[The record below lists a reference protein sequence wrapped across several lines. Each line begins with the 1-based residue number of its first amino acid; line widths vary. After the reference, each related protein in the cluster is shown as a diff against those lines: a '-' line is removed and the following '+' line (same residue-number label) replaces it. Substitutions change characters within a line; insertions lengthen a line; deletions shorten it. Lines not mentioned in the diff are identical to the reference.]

1 MARFV
6 SHPLLVHPEPLVKR
20 TITFTRTLAPTL
32 LLAVTTTSVSTN
44 GEFQTAIDNCAST
57 TTCEIEVTAN
67 MVITSTLN
75 MEGKN
80 LIIKSAKADGSNAE
94 LDGQGSTQLAQ
105 MNHASTVSIT
115 GIDFKNGYMVSM
127 TSAMP

>member
-6 SHPLLVHPEPLVKR
+6 SHPLLVHPEPIVER
-20 TITFTRTLAPTL
+20 TITFSPTLAPPL

-67 MVITSTLN
+67 MVITSTLIID
-75 MEGKN
+75 GKN
-80 LIIKSAKADGSNAE
+80 VIIKSAKDDGSNAE
-94 LDGQGSTQLAQ
+94 LDGQGTSQLVQ
-105 MNHASTVSIT
+105 MLFSTVSIT
-115 GIDFKNGYMVSM
+115 GIDFKNGNAVSM

>member
-1 MARFV
+1 M
-6 SHPLLVHPEPLVKR
+6 
-20 TITFTRTLAPTL
+20 
-32 LLAVTTTSVSTN
+32 TTTSVSTN

-75 MEGKN
+75 INGKN

-94 LDGQGSTQLAQ
+94 LDGQGTTQLVQ
-105 MNHASTVSIT
+105 MDSASTVSIT
-115 GIDFKNGYMVSM
+115 GIDFKNGYSVSM

>member
-6 SHPLLVHPEPLVKR
+6 SHPLLVHPEPIVER
-20 TITFTRTLAPTL
+20 TIAFSPTLAPPL

-44 GEFQTAIDNCAST
+44 GEFQTAIDNCASG

-75 MEGKN
+75 INGQN
-80 LIIKSAKADGSNAE
+80 LIIKGAKTDGSNAE
-94 LDGQGSTQLAQ
+94 LDGQGTTGLVQ
-105 MNHASTVSIT
+105 MNAASTVSIT
-115 GIDFKNGYMVSM
+115 GIGFKNGYAVSM

>member
-1 MARFV
+1 M
-6 SHPLLVHPEPLVKR
+6 
-20 TITFTRTLAPTL
+20 
-32 LLAVTTTSVSTN
+32 TTTSVSTN

-75 MEGKN
+75 INGKS
-80 LIIKSAKADGSNAE
+80 LIIKGAKTDGSNAE
-94 LDGQGSTQLAQ
+94 LDGQGTTQLVRMAPTYDSTGTIISG
-105 MNHASTVSIT
+105 STVSIT
-115 GIDFKNGYMVSM
+115 GIDFKNGHVVSM

>member
-1 MARFV
+1 M
-6 SHPLLVHPEPLVKR
+6 
-20 TITFTRTLAPTL
+20 
-32 LLAVTTTSVSTN
+32 TTTSVSTN
-44 GEFQTAIDNCAST
+44 AEFQTAIGNCAST

-75 MEGKN
+75 MDGKD

-94 LDGQGSTQLAQ
+94 LDGQGSTQLVQ
-105 MNHASTVSIT
+105 MAPTYESTGIIISGSTVSIT
-115 GIDFKNGYMVSM
+115 GIDFKRGYVVSM

>member
-1 MARFV
+1 M
-6 SHPLLVHPEPLVKR
+6 
-20 TITFTRTLAPTL
+20 
-32 LLAVTTTSVSTN
+32 TTTSVSTN

-75 MEGKN
+75 MDGKN
-80 LIIKSAKADGSNAE
+80 LIIKGAKTDGSNAE
-94 LDGQGSTQLAQ
+94 LDGQGSTQLVQ
-105 MNHASTVSIT
+105 MDSASTVSIT
-115 GIDFKNGYMVSM
+115 GIDFKGGYAVSM